1 MSWISI
7 PAFIITNGIEI
18 LKLSCCR
25 FLNLFFV
32 EFQAE
37 KEAMDKSPYLC
48 LSDFVA
54 PKSSGKKDY
63 IGMFAVTA
71 GHGVDKM
78 CKM

>member
-1 MSWISI
+1 MRIVLLKFTSI
-7 PAFIITNGIEI
+7 
-18 LKLSCCR
+18 KLCI
-25 FLNLFFV
+25 
-32 EFQAE
+32 QAE
-37 KEAMDKSPYLC
+37 KEALDKSPYLC

-78 CKM
+78 CKV

>member
-1 MSWISI
+1 MRIVLLKFTWI
-7 PAFIITNGIEI
+7 
-18 LKLSCCR
+18 KLYI
-25 FLNLFFV
+25 
-32 EFQAE
+32 QAE
-37 KEAMDKSPYLC
+37 KETLDKSPYLC

-78 CKM
+78 CKV